1 MQWLASERRKMS
13 SGHFVSSGWSPIC
26 PLRFS
31 ESRWAIRLRPLRRAL
46 RAIGES
52 LYVEPV
58 ALWRLSAESDRLE
71 LEYSWPPEAAELTPQ
86 FLSRTELPW
95 MLDRLLLGNTVSFAR
110 HEKLPEEARI
120 DEQTLDRR
128 GVRSLLLVPVMVEGA
143 TSGVLSLAAMG
154 LVRSW
159 PEDLLPRMR
168 LLG

>member
-1 MQWLASERRKMS
+1 
-13 SGHFVSSGWSPIC
+13 
-26 PLRFS
+26 
-31 ESRWAIRLRPLRRAL
+31 
-46 RAIGES
+46 
-52 LYVEPV
+52 
-58 ALWRLSAESDRLE
+58 
-71 LEYSWPPEAAELTPQ
+71 
-86 FLSRTELPW
+86 